1 MSALIVGPFVLA
13 VLCAGWLG
21 VQALWRRTF
30 DLERGTDVLEG
41 RCGCAGTCSS
51 QTCQHRP
58 AREDGRY
65 RSTWKEK
72 GHA

>member
-1 MSALIVGPFVLA
+1 MNALIVGPFVLA
-13 VLCAGWLG
+13 VLCVGWLG
-21 VQALWRRTF
+21 VQALWRHTF

-41 RCGCAGTCSS
+41 RCGCGRS
-51 QTCQHRP
+51 QICKNLP

-65 RSTWKEK
+65 RSTSKEK